1 MRRCCNSSGARAC
14 NQGNH
19 AIVHPFASF
28 LSMQRGDDEDGGA
41 THDVIHRFVCYDYG
55 DSDSIVVLRVFVV
68 IS

>member
-1 MRRCCNSSGARAC
+1 
-14 NQGNH
+14 
-19 AIVHPFASF
+19 
-28 LSMQRGDDEDGGA
+28 MQRGDDEDGGA